1 MTEFDAVGFGALN
14 VDKLFKVDRIA
25 AAEEESSVIDYSEA
39 CGGSAANTIVGLA
52 RLGCKV
58 GFLGK
63 VASDPDGKMLRQ
75 SFKNERVDMEG
86 ITIVK
91 IGRSG
96 KVMGFVDMDGE
107 RALYI
112 DPGVN
117 DNIEPKNLSLAYA
130 ANTKLLHLSSFVG
143 EQSFQTQKWLV
154 ESISNK
160 VKLSFDP
167 GALYARRRMTGLRS
181 IIRRTTIMLP
191 NAGELALITGK
202 NDYKEGARLLLNEG
216 VKIIAVK
223 LGSKGCYVTDGKESH
238 LVTPFK
244 VKVIDTTGAG
254 DAFDAGFL
262 YGLLNETALDDAARI
277 GNYVASKCITAM
289 GARTG
294 LPTLEELK
302 ADIQT

>member
-14 VDKLFKVDRIA
+14 IDKLFKVDRIA

-63 VASDPDGKMLRQ
+63 VASDADGKMLRQ

-91 IGRSG
+91 EGRSG
-96 KVMGFVDMDGE
+96 KVVGFVDMDGE

-117 DNIEPKNLSLAYA
+117 DNVEPKNVSLAYA
-130 ANTKLLHLSSFVG
+130 TNTKLLHLSSFVG
-143 EQSFQTQKWLV
+143 EQSFQTQKWVV

-160 VKLSFDP
+160 VILSFDP
-167 GALYARRRMTGLRS
+167 GDLYSRRGMAGLGS
-181 IIRRTTIMLP
+181 IIRRTTVMLP

-202 NDYKEGARLLLNEG
+202 NDYKEGARMLVNEG
-216 VKIIAVK
+216 VKIIAIK

-238 LVTPFK
+238 LVAPFK
-244 VKVIDTTGAG
+244 VKVVDTTGAG

-262 YGLLNETALDDAARI
+262 YGLLNKMALDDAARI
-277 GNYVASKCITAM
+277 GNYVASKCITVM

-302 ADIQT
+302 AEIKM

>member
-14 VDKLFKVDRIA
+14 VDRLFKVDRIA
-25 AAEEESSVIDYSEA
+25 AVEEESSVIDYSEA

-52 RLGCKV
+52 RLGRKV

-63 VASDPDGKMLRQ
+63 VASDSDGKMLRQ
-75 SFKNERVDMEG
+75 NFKNERVDTKG
-86 ITIVK
+86 ITIAK
-91 IGRSG
+91 EGRSG
-96 KVMGFVDMDGE
+96 KVMGFVDRDGQ
-107 RALYI
+107 RALYV

-117 DNIEPKNLSLAYA
+117 DNVEPKNVSLAYA
-130 ANTKLLHLSSFVG
+130 ANTKLLHVSSFVG
-143 EQSFQTQKWLV
+143 EESFQTQKWLV
-154 ESISNK
+154 ERIGDM

-167 GALYARRRMTGLRS
+167 GAIYARRGMKGLRS

-202 NDYKEGARLLLNEG
+202 NDYGEGARLLVNEG
-216 VKIIAVK
+216 VKIVAIK

-238 LVTPFK
+238 LVEPFK
-244 VKVIDTTGAG
+244 VKAIDTTGAG

-262 YGLLNETALDDAARI
+262 YGLLKEMAIDDAARI

-302 ADIQT
+302 ADIKM